1 MRALIWVLLLS
12 QAFYGQAVRVRVI
25 NGNDGQPLSKQVV
38 LVEFLYDEPTKGS
51 VPLHIK
57 TDDNG
62 EARFSLP
69 EPLPE
74 HVDVS
79 LSLTSED
86 WHCVCWVMTET
97 GKVLH
102 KGIMEIPPTRVPNA
116 PFPPANAERE
126 RTTFRIE
133 SSHGISSLKIPSR
146 SVFVRRWQLKGSITS
161 SFGQTNLL
169 RLPLPVNCW
178 R

>member
-116 PFPPANAERE
+116 PFPPANAEPGQ
-126 RTTFRIE
+126 I
-133 SSHGISSLKIPSR
+133 
-146 SVFVRRWQLKGSITS
+146 VFVVRPFGYFEKWLHPIVKGYVDKWLHPIVKQRT
-161 SFGQTNLL
+161 GE
-169 RLPLPVNCW
+169 W
-178 R
+178 